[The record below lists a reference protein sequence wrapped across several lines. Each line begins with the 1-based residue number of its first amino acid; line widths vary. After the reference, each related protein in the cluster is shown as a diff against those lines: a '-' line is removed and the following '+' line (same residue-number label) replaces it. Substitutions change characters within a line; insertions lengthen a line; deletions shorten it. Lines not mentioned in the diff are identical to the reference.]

1 MARHGAGLG
10 LANFTND
17 KYRSVLY
24 FGRDIGYAQNG
35 LPFQEFYWGSWVRDA
50 KPIDL
55 AGWDQNDLGSYL
67 ATVKGLTQ
75 VMTALPKDAA
85 VDSGFSPPTTA
96 GRRRPCPHR
105 PDQRPAPKA
114 SRAGAPRACPQS
126 GRQFADDRPVGEL
139 HRSLG
144 DRVRF
149 PALGHVP
156 PQSGDQP
163 DPRGFLGS
171 SGNLVVVGAVGHRG
185 YVRGELEALA
195 EVGPGWRDTGCGDP

>member
-96 GRRRPCPHR
+96 GRRRPCP
-105 PDQRPAPKA
+105 PPSRPAPGA
-114 SRAGAPRACPQS
+114 ESVPRRCSSRVPAERTPIRRRSAGRRAPPVSRRPRPFPGPRPCPS
-126 GRQFADDRPVGEL
+126 PV
-139 HRSLG
+139 R
-144 DRVRF
+144 
-149 PALGHVP
+149 
-156 PQSGDQP
+156 
-163 DPRGFLGS
+163 
-171 SGNLVVVGAVGHRG
+171 
-185 YVRGELEALA
+185 
-195 EVGPGWRDTGCGDP
+195 